1 LHSAIAKPSAV
12 LKAQERERMEGQEVK
27 LLDLVLETQEGLNA
41 GSRKRNREKRDG
53 TDNRYDA

>member
-1 LHSAIAKPSAV
+1 M
-12 LKAQERERMEGQEVK
+12 MEGQVRQEVK